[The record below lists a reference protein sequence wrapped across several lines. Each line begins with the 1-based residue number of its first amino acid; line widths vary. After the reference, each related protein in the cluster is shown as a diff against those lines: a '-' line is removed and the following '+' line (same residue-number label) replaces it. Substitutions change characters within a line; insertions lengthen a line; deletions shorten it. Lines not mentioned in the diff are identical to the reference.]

1 MVTMEAKAEKQKV
14 VIILGNG
21 FDLDMHYV
29 TKYGDFVKSAYFTP
43 MVGGKVPDEILIQG
57 KDASKMQIVPNGLA
71 RYIADFDE
79 HNNWVDLELCVRDY
93 CKGHVNDIDTATIEK
108 EFYALRFFLYNFISR
123 SYRARTSAGKIGQN
137 NTEVSY
143 VLIDS
148 IAHSN
153 TSWNI
158 WSFNY
163 TKICEDLLK
172 DFGIKEDIINDR
184 VHHIHGTVY
193 GENDNT
199 NIVLGTG
206 YDSEIMKVCPEAIKS
221 QWKNYTQL
229 KNLYDNQIQE
239 AEHIII
245 MGHSVGDTDAQY
257 FRGITDNAQLKT
269 ITILTD
275 TKRSLNRIKQNL
287 DEWTNSKFG
296 TRIEDGNL
304 KLIPFTSSEYT
315 SIDNYYELAL
325 GQRFATQESVTKLKN
340 LLAETYF

>member
-1 MVTMEAKAEKQKV
+1 METEEEKQKV
-14 VIILGNG
+14 VLILGNG

-29 TKYGDFVKSAYFTP
+29 TKYGDFVESAYFAP
-43 MVGGKVPDEILIQG
+43 MVGGKIPDEILIQE

-71 RYIADFDE
+71 RYITDFEE
-79 HNNWVDLELCVRDY
+79 HNKWVDLELCVRDY
-93 CKGHVNDIDTATIEK
+93 CKKHVNDTDTAIIEK

-123 SYRARTSAGKIGQN
+123 SYRARIGAREIGRN

-148 IAHSN
+148 IAHSK
-153 TSWNI
+153 TDWNI

-172 DFGIKEDIINDR
+172 GFGVEDAEINNR
-184 VHHIHGTVY
+184 VHHIHGTIY

-206 YDSEIMKVCPEAIKS
+206 YDGEIMKVCPEAIKS

-229 KNLYDNQIQE
+229 KTLYDKHIQD

-325 GQRFATQESVTKLKN
+325 GQRFATKESIANLKT
-340 LLAETYF
+340 LLESYNAK

>member
-1 MVTMEAKAEKQKV
+1 MEKEEMKNKV
-14 VIILGNG
+14 VLILGNG
-21 FDLDMHYV
+21 FDVDMQYI
-29 TKYGDFVKSAYFTP
+29 TRYGDFVESAYFAP
-43 MVGGKVPDEILIQG
+43 MLGGKVPDEILIQA
-57 KDASKMQIVPNGLA
+57 KDASKMQITPNGLA

-93 CKGHVNDIDTATIEK
+93 CKEHVNDIDTAIIEK

-143 VLIDS
+143 VLLDS

-153 TSWNI
+153 TDWNI

-163 TKICEDLLK
+163 TKICEDLLN
-172 DFGIKEDIINDR
+172 DFGIKEDEIDAR
-184 VHHIHGTVY
+184 VHHIHGTIY

-206 YDSEIMKVCPEAIKS
+206 YDSEVMKVCPEAIKS
-221 QWKNYTQL
+221 QWKNYMQL
-229 KNLYDNQIQE
+229 KNLYDKHIID
-239 AEHIII
+239 AEHVII

-257 FRGITDNAQLKT
+257 FRSIMDNTQLKS

-275 TKRSLNRIKQNL
+275 TTHSLNRIKRNL
-287 DEWTNSKFG
+287 DEWTKSKFG
-296 TRIEDGNL
+296 TRVEKGDL
-304 KLIPFTSSEYT
+304 KLIPFTSSEY
-315 SIDNYYELAL
+315 SLIENYYALAY
-325 GQRFATQESVTKLKN
+325 GQRFATEESIAKLKK
-340 LLAETYF
+340 LLAESY